1 MLSGYGKRDD
11 AVPRCLV
18 QWNELLAPTITKKTR
33 GEIWPGGSAL
43 GSYLSTRDH
52 GSSGKGLSPQ
62 RQQGCWVL
70 ETMGWARFVCP
81 QLQFLQ
87 CICAKHAW
95 EVISC
100 SQFLRARN
108 VGIALQ
114 KAFMSPGTATLLGV
128 NQGFHSALWK
138 YKTSKAIWQA
148 LWMFEFCKRI
158 F

>member
-11 AVPRCLV
+11 AVSRYLV

-43 GSYLSTRDH
+43 GSYLGTRDH

-70 ETMGWARFVCP
+70 ETMGWAGFVCP

-100 SQFLRARN
+100 SQFLTARN

-114 KAFMSPGTATLLGV
+114 KAFNVPRDCHTAWSKPRISFCTLEVQDKQSYL
-128 NQGFHSALWK
+128 
-138 YKTSKAIWQA
+138 TSFMNVWV
-148 LWMFEFCKRI
+148 L
-158 F
+158 